1 MNNIG
6 RNIKFFFFSLVRN
19 FIEFF
24 SRVDFRGKSVNSS
37 DVTGLLPIIGYG
49 LVIMSFI
56 DFISVAS
63 QFQLQNFENEL
74 NSISAFTEHSWI
86 FLIGLGLI
94 FTR

>member
-24 SRVDFRGKSVNSS
+24 SRVELSGKSLDSS
-37 DVTGLLPIIGYG
+37 DVTGLLPIIGYA

-74 NSISAFTEHSWI
+74 NSISAFT
-86 FLIGLGLI
+86 
-94 FTR
+94 